1 MRIVQKFGGTSVG
14 SLERIRNTAD
24 IVEAAVK
31 EGDEISVV
39 VSAMSGETNRLIG
52 MACEMDEHAHPR
64 EVDALI
70 ATGEQVTAALLAI
83 ELRRRGITAYSFNGA
98 QAGFQTSGSHARARI
113 SNIESRHLVEHL
125 ERGEVPVVTGFQGV
139 DESGNITTLGRGGSD
154 TSAVA
159 LAIAV
164 KADRCD
170 IYTDVDG
177 VYTTDPRIVANA
189 SKIDRI
195 SYEEMLEFASLG
207 AKVLQTRSVELAMR
221 YGMPIHLRSSF
232 EPVKGTLVTEE
243 DETMERAAITGVAY
257 NRDEAKVTI
266 LGIPD
271 HPGIAANVFGPV
283 ANAEINVDVIV
294 QNISEQG
301 YTDITFTVPRS
312 DYAATMKLLKT
323 TCGKMQARDVIGD
336 NTVAKVSIIGVGMRS
351 HTGIARK
358 MFETLAKESINIQ
371 MITTS
376 EIKVT
381 VVIEERHVD
390 RAVQSLHREFGL
402 DSTGPDQPEA

>member
-1 MRIVQKFGGTSVG
+1 MRIVQKFGGTSVAN
-14 SLERIRNTAD
+14 LERIRNTAD
-24 IVEAAVK
+24 IIASALK
-31 EGDEISVV
+31 DGHEIIVV
-39 VSAMSGETNRLIG
+39 VSAMSGETNRLIS
-52 MACEMDEHAHPR
+52 MAHDLDENAHPR
-64 EVDALI
+64 EVDALV

-83 ELRRRGITAYSFNGA
+83 ELRNRGITAYSYNGA
-98 QAGFQTSGSHARARI
+98 QAGFQTSGSHAKARI
-113 SNIESRHLVEHL
+113 CNIESHHLTQHL
-125 ERGEVPVVTGFQGV
+125 EKGEVPVVAGFQGV

-159 LAIAV
+159 LAIAIN
-164 KADRCD
+164 ADRCD

-177 VYTTDPRIVANA
+177 VYSTDPRIVANA

-221 YGMPIHLRSSF
+221 FKMPIHLRSSF
-232 EPVKGTLVTEE
+232 EAVEGTLVSEE
-243 DETMERAAITGVAY
+243 DETMERAEITGVAY

-283 ANAEINVDVIV
+283 ADAEINVDVIV
-294 QNISEQG
+294 QNVSEQG
-301 YTDITFTVPRS
+301 HTDITFTVPRS
-312 DYAATMKLLKT
+312 DYAATMNLLKT
-323 TCGKMQARDVIGD
+323 TCKKMQARDVLGD

-381 VVIEERHVD
+381 VVIEEQHVN
-390 RAVQSLHREFGL
+390 RAVQSLHHEFGL
-402 DSTGPDQPEA
+402 DQPES